1 MTAIMRDMGKL
12 NKVNLIDCRQEI
24 SVQINGDSFDAG
36 AVVRGDIVVVRPM
49 HIQPPQTGDIVVARY
64 EGELSALVYSPPWLL
79 PKSTLD
85 RYTPRLIKDAPVVG
99 VAIRVT
105 RDLDPRAQDSDPTL
119 VA

>member
-1 MTAIMRDMGKL
+1 MKNMAKPI
-12 NKVNLIDCRQEI
+12 KVNLIDSKQEI

-49 HIQPPQTGDIVVARY
+49 HIQSPQTGDIVVARY

-79 PKSTLD
+79 PKSTLA